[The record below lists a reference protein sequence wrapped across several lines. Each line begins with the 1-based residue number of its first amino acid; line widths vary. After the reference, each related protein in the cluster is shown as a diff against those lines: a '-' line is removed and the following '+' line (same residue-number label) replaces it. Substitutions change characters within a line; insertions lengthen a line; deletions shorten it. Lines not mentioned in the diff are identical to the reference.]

1 MTKKDI
7 FVLATIPM
15 LGYIFLPVL
24 FQNIPLPGV
33 WFGSLL
39 IYIGGLLL
47 AKPIIFLSREF
58 FAIYSLS
65 IIYFLLVPNTVN
77 IEEQDW
83 LLRRVVPLFVGVSLY
98 TYFFRYAYDP
108 KGLRFLFWLVFIF
121 ITITSLTTLNG
132 LSMHPEASREL
143 ASSAGG
149 DTELANYYQRLG
161 IAGYGFITALA
172 YWVPIVV
179 LCLKNESH
187 NFKKI
192 IWLGTILLLLYTVI
206 QAQYTTQLML
216 FLIALVL
223 SLMGFQKLIK
233 YRLLLVFIGI
243 GVIAIPSTVY
253 ASMVEYLASLL
264 DSELLTSR
272 LNDFA
277 SSITGDDFFGDET
290 HFSQRASR
298 VPFLITQF
306 LNSPLIGGGQSTGHV
321 FWLDHL
327 SLYGIVGA
335 IPWLFLLVSIYS
347 RIKKLV
353 FKNFHYFQIAFLV
366 FILLGFFKNSGNREQ
381 YILLFFALPTGL
393 FLLQNNCLFKKPSGS
408 N

>member
-7 FVLATIPM
+7 FVLTTIPL

-24 FQNIPLPGV
+24 FQNIPLPGL

-39 IYIGGLLL
+39 IYIGGLIL

-58 FAIYSLS
+58 FAIYALSL
-65 IIYFLLVPNTVN
+65 IYFLLVPNTAN
-77 IEEQDW
+77 PEEQNW
-83 LLRRVVPLFVGVSLY
+83 LLSRIVPLFVGVSLY

-161 IAGYGFITALA
+161 IAGYGYITALA
-172 YWVPIVV
+172 YWVPLMV
-179 LCLKNESH
+179 LFFKREPH
-187 NFKKI
+187 NIKKT
-192 IWLGTILLLLYTVI
+192 IWLGVILLLTYTVL
-206 QAQYTTQLML
+206 QAQYTTQLGL
-216 FLIALVL
+216 FVFALILA
-223 SLMGFQKLIK
+223 LMGFEQFAKYKLLI
-233 YRLLLVFIGI
+233 VIIGI
-243 GVIAIPSTVY
+243 FLIAIPSSFY
-253 ASMVEYLASLL
+253 ANLANYIASTL
-264 DSELLTSR
+264 DSEILSSRISDFGDTISSDSYVEEETHTSR
-272 LNDFA
+272 
-277 SSITGDDFFGDET
+277 
-290 HFSQRASR
+290 RAER
-298 VPFLITQF
+298 IPFLLSEFIR
-306 LNSPLIGGGQSTGHV
+306 SPIIGGGQSSGHV

-335 IPWLFLLVSIYS
+335 APWLYLLVSIYK
-347 RIKKLV
+347 RIKNLIS
-353 FKNFHYFQIAFLV
+353 KNFYYFQIAFLA
-366 FILLGFFKNSGNREQ
+366 FLLLGFFKNSGNREQ
-381 YILLFFALPTGL
+381 YIILFFALPGGL
-393 FLLQNNCLFKKPSGS
+393 FLLNNKKIL